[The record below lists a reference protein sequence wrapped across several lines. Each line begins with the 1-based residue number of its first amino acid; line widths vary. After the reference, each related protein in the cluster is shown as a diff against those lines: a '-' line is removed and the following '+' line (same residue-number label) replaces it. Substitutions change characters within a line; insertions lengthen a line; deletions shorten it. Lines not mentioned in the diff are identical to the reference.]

1 MSVSVSADLRKKVTA
16 WLNSPV
22 KNFEEGLLLLN
33 ESGYKPNVYR
43 LICKKEDEFSRDKLR
58 NELSGYLRYFRN
70 PQSPVHEDIE
80 AQEHMDMNGIDVTF
94 KTHKDA
100 SGITVTATASSPFPP
115 TVKDVVNTM
124 INLDKEYAEIRE
136 ERRQSNEDPKSVRRC
151 WHLFDELY
159 TERSKMHRA
168 LKDVGE
174 RNDLQSIKQRQSI
187 CTAIEALSIRMD
199 ALYSAIEIYKS
210 TGIEPDNLLFESGG
224 FDPDAVKDVPTKE
237 GFVLADTQEGLFAQK
252 RNIQSRI
259 TKHQNMLLYQST
271 KKKETETPMPAGP
284 KRQEKEEYVAVMLE
298 ELAAIDAKMATLK

>member
-1 MSVSVSADLRKKVTA
+1 MSVSVSADLRKKVTT

-22 KNFEEGLLLLN
+22 KNFEEGLLLLQ

-94 KTHKDA
+94 RTHKDA
-100 SGITVTATASSPFPP
+100 SGTTVTAVLNTC
-115 TVKDVVNTM
+115 VKDVVNTM
-124 INLDKEYAEIRE
+124 INLDKEYAEKRE
-136 ERRQSNEDPKSVRRC
+136 ERRQSNQDPKSVRRC

-159 TERSKMHRA
+159 SERSKMHRS
-168 LKDVGE
+168 LKEVGE

-224 FDPDAVKDVPTKE
+224 FDPDAVKDIPMKE

-259 TKHQNMLLYQST
+259 TKHQNMLMYQST
-271 KKKETETPMPAGP
+271 KKKENGTPMPAGP
-284 KRQEKEEYVAVMLE
+284 KRTEKEEYVAVMLE